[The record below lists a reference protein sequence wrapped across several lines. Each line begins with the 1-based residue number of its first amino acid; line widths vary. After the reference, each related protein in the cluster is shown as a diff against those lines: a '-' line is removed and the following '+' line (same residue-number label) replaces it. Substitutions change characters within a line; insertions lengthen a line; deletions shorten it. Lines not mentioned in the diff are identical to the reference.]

1 MRTKLMTSALALTLM
16 APGLALAQAAGSD
29 PAQTETPPEMM
40 APAPGTAEGAAG
52 TTGTMG
58 TGVAD
63 DGGSATTPPA
73 TTAEEGAAPGEP
85 TVGTTAAA
93 EERGWWSGRR
103 GDEIVGQSL
112 YGSDGEE
119 IGEINNVVLSA
130 AGGDPAAVVGVGGF
144 LGIGERNVTIPLS
157 DIDMGAEDRLTTS
170 MTKDQISELQA
181 YEEGDA
187 WTPLGADQTI
197 D

>member
-29 PAQTETPPEMM
+29 AAQTETPPEMM

-73 TTAEEGAAPGEP
+73 TTAEEGAAPGKP